1 MIRAKHN
8 GTVNTMNARKCAYH
22 MHPTAIAFTVVQI
35 FCVDILLRKRMRR
48 RRDVDATLASKTKA
62 VNNASA

>member
-22 MHPTAIAFTVVQI
+22 MHPKNIAFTVVQI
-35 FCVDILLRKRMRR
+35 LCVDILLRKRVLRR
-48 RRDVDATLASKTKA
+48 CDVGATLASKIKA